1 VKYQLNMLIKTIS
14 YTLEYAGKRPNE
26 LDWKLT
32 GGDVRAVEGSYRF
45 RRIDG
50 EHTEATCAQAVD
62 VGFWIPGPIRKTF
75 ERTAL
80 IDSVREFK
88 KAAEQRARSF
98 GRTQTA

>member
-1 VKYQLNMLIKTIS
+1 
-14 YTLEYAGKRPNE
+14 
-26 LDWKLT
+26 
-32 GGDVRAVEGSYRF
+32 
-45 RRIDG
+45 
-50 EHTEATCAQAVD
+50 VD